1 MNTNNT
7 NSLKE
12 LKLWLC
18 ASLKNSEAQLICD
31 SCSNDNDINNKINK
45 KITELEELKIILMT
59 DNNNTNDNNNDNNN
73 NDNNN
78 KRCGGCDGRDRK

>member
-18 ASLKNSEAQLICD
+18 ASLKNSEAQLICEN
-31 SCSNDNDINNKINK
+31 CCNDNDINNKID
-45 KITELEELKIILMT
+45 KIINELEELKIILMT
-59 DNNNTNDNNNDNNN
+59 NDNNN